1 LKANLRIT
9 LSIRWQNRE
18 QEKERLNAGKIT
30 DKNVTK
36 KNKNEEN

>member
-1 LKANLRIT
+1 LIYNR
-9 LSIRWQNRE
+9 QNRE

-36 KNKNEEN
+36 KNKNEKIKKII